1 MGATT
6 HDGVTISVD
15 AVLADAETIYF
26 AHADGARII
35 VPTGSSL
42 TTLTF
47 HESHNGTTFV
57 SAFDSTG
64 TAVTLTVAAGRSYPF
79 PSTLNAAKFVRITGN
94 ADGTVILVAK
104 QAGLIKG
111 AVS

>member
-15 AVLADAETIYF
+15 TVLADAETIYF

-47 HESHNGTTFV
+47 HESHDGTTFV
-57 SAFDSTG
+57 AAYDSTG
-64 TAVTLTVAAGRSYPF
+64 TAVTLTVAAARSYPF
-79 PSTLNAAKFVRITGN
+79 PSTLNASKYVKIVGN
-94 ADGTVILVAK
+94 ADGEVILVAK